1 MQDDL
6 FLLEET
12 SSEPAVDGV
21 IELGP
26 AVEIKGSVFTLL
38 VLRLRRYELAAI
50 ESELVGRIAQS
61 KTFFE
66 YAPVVLDL
74 EYLGD
79 ENELLNFPE
88 LCQLL
93 RRLNLVPVGVRQGSE
108 RQHAAAVDA
117 GLALLKGGSIRETVV
132 TETKHRGTG
141 EGVKQVVVPSKAL
154 VVEQPVRSGQQIYAH
169 GGDLIVLAPV
179 NAGAEIIADGNI
191 HIYAPLRGRA
201 LAGVLGDSSARII
214 AQSMEAE
221 LVSIAGHY
229 QIFEERLTDDLFAK
243 PVQVYLKEMALT
255 LVPLR

>member
-6 FLLEET
+6 FLEERAT
-12 SSEPAVDGV
+12 PPAADTAV
-21 IELGP
+21 ERGP

-38 VLRLRRYELAAI
+38 VLRLKRCDFAAI
-50 ESELVGRIAQS
+50 EQELGQRISQS

-74 EYLGD
+74 EHLERAEDGLD
-79 ENELLNFPE
+79 FGE

-93 RRLNLVPVGVRQGSE
+93 RSLSLVPVGVRQGSE
-108 RQHAAAVDA
+108 VQQRAAVEA
-117 GLALLKGGSIRETVV
+117 GLAVLKGGAIQETVAQ
-132 TETKHRGTG
+132 ESRSGSAAKP
-141 EGVKQVVVPSKAL
+141 VVVPSKAL
-154 VVEQPVRSGQQIYAH
+154 VVEQPVRSGQQVYAQ

-179 NAGAEIIADGNI
+179 NAGAEVIADGNI

-201 LAGVLGDSSARII
+201 LAGVLGDSAARII

-229 QIFEERLTDDLFAK
+229 QIFEERLAEDLFAR
-243 PVQVYLKEMALT
+243 PAQVYLKEMTLT
-255 LVPLR
+255 LEPLR